1 MQYQPESITI
11 SEWGRKEL
19 GWRADKQLLRD
30 LSNNGWEPHKFR
42 ITTCGLTVD
51 FRFVGKDSQ
60 QYEYSCNQEGG
71 SAASLVRD
79 FNEIFAP
86 KGWEIIFVYR
96 VGPKGAENSGV
107 YTRFLMRREISQK
120 KFRYHYRYRKPT
132 ASKSPKPKHWKK
144 ICRIP
149 AHEGWGDSH
158 PYDLYKEEK

>member
-1 MQYQPESITI
+1 MSSRFDFPRCLARGMVSWSKTIGDRIAMLQES
-11 SEWGRKEL
+11 
-19 GWRADKQLLRD
+19 
-30 LSNNGWEPHKFR
+30 FR

-79 FNEIFAP
+79 FNEKLAP

-149 AHEGWGDSH
+149 AHEGWGDAH